1 MGGEFAPVRTLVVRC
16 ADWPVLVSG
25 ARPDEPV
32 AVIRANRVVACS
44 PAARR
49 DGVHEGQRRREAQG
63 RCPALVVIEPDEA
76 RDARVFEQVV
86 QVVEAFAPRIEITR
100 PGRCAVPTRG
110 PSRYFGGDEVLA
122 HRIAEQVYAVL
133 AGKGWPGAATVG
145 VADGPFAADLAAE
158 FARQPIPARTPPKCE
173 AKPTPDVAKAS
184 NFEGGGGVVVVPPGA
199 SEEFLAPFPLEVLG
213 RGALADPVA
222 LVDVLGRLGLRTLAD
237 VAGLPAADV
246 LARFGLEGRAAH
258 RLARGLDER
267 PPDTRL
273 PPPMVRVEAVLE
285 PPAERVDTAAFV
297 AKSLADE
304 LHARLESLGLA
315 CTRVGILAE
324 TEHGESLERLWR
336 HEGTLS
342 PGAIADR
349 VRWQLDGW
357 LNGSAAHRPTSGIS
371 LLALI
376 PDEVVGATGRQ
387 LGFWGGETAR
397 DDRAGRAFARVQ
409 GLLGPDAV
417 TVPEPRGGRGPGEQI
432 DRVPVHAVDLSE
444 SRWSS
449 GPVHGRRDPAAPW
462 PGRLPPPS
470 PAIVHPQPMACD
482 VVGPD
487 GEMVRVS
494 GRGLAD
500 TVPTGLRV
508 AGGACVEVV
517 AWAGPWPADERW
529 WDPPTHRRRARLQ
542 VVTADGWARLL
553 MVEGGRW
560 WIEATYD

>member
-1 MGGEFAPVRTLVVRC
+1 LMEDERESEPGPVRTLVVRC
-16 ADWPVLVSG
+16 ADWPVLSSG

-63 RCPALVVIEPDEA
+63 RCPALVVIDPDEA
-76 RDARVFEQVV
+76 RDARVFEEVV

-110 PSRYFGGDEVLA
+110 PSRYFGGDHALAQRIAALVDTVLA
-122 HRIAEQVYAVL
+122 DH
-133 AGKGWPGAATVG
+133 GWPGAATVG

-158 FARQPIPARTPPKCE
+158 SARGPVMV
-173 AKPTPDVAKAS
+173 VA
-184 NFEGGGGVVVVPPGA
+184 VGA
-199 SEEFLAPFPLEVLG
+199 SEAFLGPFPLAVLD
-213 RGALADPVA
+213 RGPLAHPEA
-222 LVDVLGRLGLRTLAD
+222 LVEVFGRLGLRTLAD

-267 PPDTRL
+267 PPDTRV
-273 PPPMVRVEAVLE
+273 PPPMLRVEAVLD

-304 LHARLESLGLA
+304 LHTRLDGLGLA
-315 CTRVGILAE
+315 CTRVAILAE
-324 TEHGESLERLWR
+324 TEHGEALERLWR
-336 HEGTLS
+336 HEGALS
-342 PGAIADR
+342 PGAIAER

-387 LGFWGGETAR
+387 LGFWGGESAR
-397 DDRAGRAFARVQ
+397 DDRAERAFARVQ

-417 TVPEPRGGRGPGEQI
+417 TVPEPSGGRGPGEQI

-444 SRWSS
+444 SRWAMRAR
-449 GPVHGRRDPAAPW
+449 HGTRDPAAPW
-462 PGRLPPPS
+462 PGRLPAPS
-470 PAIVHPQPMACD
+470 PAIVHPHPLACD
-482 VVGPD
+482 VVGPG
-487 GEMVRVS
+487 GELVRVS

-500 TVPTGLRV
+500 TMPTGLRV
-508 AGGACVEVV
+508 AGGPCVEVV
-517 AWAGPWPADERW
+517 AWAGPWLADERW
-529 WDPPTHRRRARLQ
+529 WDPPTHRRRARFQ